1 MKILLDENVD
11 PRLASHFPD
20 EYEITSVLS
29 LARGVGD
36 EQWLRWAVQ
45 NGFSV
50 FVTGDTN
57 LPHQQNLTSFEIAVV
72 WFEGPPNTLEG
83 IRPHMSRVNELLPRA
98 IQENRTI
105 RVQEEKTTLTEVEQ
119 E

>member
-1 MKILLDENVD
+1 MAL
-11 PRLASHFPD
+11 HFSD
-20 EYEITSVLS
+20 EYEITSVLD

-57 LPHQQNLTSFEIAVV
+57 LPHQQDLTSFEIAVV

-83 IRPHMSRVNELLPRA
+83 LHPYMGRVNELLPRA

-105 RVQEEKTTLTEVEQ
+105 RVQEEKTTLTEVQQ